1 MRLADRLRTF
11 IAGTALCLAA
21 GYTHAIDGVT
31 DDRVL
36 LGQSAAFSGPAQ
48 ALGKEMLQGAKVY
61 FDGVNAHGG
70 VHGRRIEIAS
80 LDDGYEPDRAA
91 ANTRELIDQR
101 KVFALFGYVGT
112 PTSLAAMPIFT
123 AAKVPFVGAFTG
135 AEALRTPL
143 NPQIFNVRASYFDET
158 ERIVEHLVTT
168 GVTRIAVFHQND
180 SYGKAGLT
188 GVERALKKRGLTPIA
203 TATVERNSVDV
214 AAAVATLS
222 AAMPDAVV
230 QISAYASCAAL
241 IKEMR
246 KAGSIAMFYNVSF
259 VGSSALAQALG
270 SEARGVVI
278 SQVVPLPWS
287 GIDPIVREYQGQ
299 MQAAGVAEFSFTS
312 LEGFIAAKV
321 MAEGLQR
328 AGRKLTRARLVEA
341 FETMGRFDLG
351 GFQVSFSPE
360 DHNGSEFVDLTI
372 ISRDGRFI
380 H

>member
-328 AGRKLTRARLVEA
+328 AGRNLTRARLVEA

>member
-135 AEALRTPL
+135 AEALRNPL

-188 GVERALKKRGLTPIA
+188 GVERALKKRGLTPLA

-270 SEARGVVI
+270 NEARGVVI

-299 MQAAGVAEFSFTS
+299 MQSAGFTEFSFTS

-328 AGRKLTRARLVEA
+328 AGRNLSRARLIEA
-341 FETMGRFDLG
+341 FESMGRLDLG
-351 GFQVSFSPE
+351 GFHVGFSPE

>member
-135 AEALRTPL
+135 AEALRNPL

-188 GVERALKKRGLTPIA
+188 GVERALKKRGLTPLA

-270 SEARGVVI
+270 NEARGVVI

-299 MQAAGVAEFSFTS
+299 MQSAGFTEFSFTS

-328 AGRKLTRARLVEA
+328 AGRNLTRARLVEA

>member
-1 MRLADRLRTF
+1 MRLADRLRTL
-11 IAGTALCLAA
+11 IAGAALCIAA
-21 GYTHAIDGVT
+21 GSAHAIDGVT
-31 DDRVL
+31 DDRIV

-61 FDGVNAHGG
+61 FDGVNARGG
-70 VHGRRIEIAS
+70 IHGRRIEIAS

-135 AEALRTPL
+135 AEALRNPL

-188 GVERALKKRGLTPIA
+188 GVERALKKRGLTPLA

-270 SEARGVVI
+270 NEARGVVI

-299 MQAAGVAEFSFTS
+299 MQSAGFTEFSFTS

-328 AGRKLTRARLVEA
+328 AGRNLTRARLVEA